1 MTLCGAGEE
10 ARGDWEGL
18 GPQRDQGTHDAFAD
32 RRQQQSGSGGR
43 AENRRRKCGG
53 GAGGDL
59 VIGAYSDGTAGI
71 QT

>member
-1 MTLCGAGEE
+1 MRLQTDASNKAGV
-10 ARGDWEGL
+10 
-18 GPQRDQGTHDAFAD
+18 
-32 RRQQQSGSGGR
+32 GGR
-43 AENRRRKCGG
+43 GENRRRKCGE